1 MHHEVEIL
9 LTLLL
14 IATSVAILVRYVQ
27 LPYTV
32 MLVLGGLVLGVL
44 HYLPEVKMSPEI
56 VMTIFLPILLF
67 EAAINIEYSHLKAD
81 MKSILTM
88 AVLGVLISLFVTAGV
103 MHWLGGLPW
112 LIALL
117 FGSLIVATDPVS
129 VLAIFKKLGVPH
141 RLTAIVEGE
150 SLFNDGTA
158 IVAFQII
165 LAVVVSGRFSAV
177 DGIQKFLVVC
187 LGGLAVG
194 LVIAYASIVLL
205 EKIDDHLLELMIT
218 TVLAY
223 GAYMVA
229 ESLHVSGVIAVV
241 SAGIMV
247 GNMGWERA
255 MTATTRVA
263 VLTFWEYAAFVI
275 NSLIFLLIGLQ
286 IHLDELLRF
295 APLIGIGILALFAG
309 RILAI
314 YPLAWA
320 LNAALKARL
329 PMKWMHILVWGN
341 LKGAL
346 SMALV
351 MSLPADVPYRKEL
364 LVTIFGVVLFSLL
377 VPGFSMT
384 LFLKWLKLAQKDSI
398 AEKFALLQGELVAVR
413 SALAELE
420 LMHASGKFS
429 KLIYEEQKAKY
440 TERLDALEKEM
451 GQLQST
457 EPELVQLMS
466 NMAKKHLLITQKS
479 SVQSAFRNGIL
490 SAGASQILVH
500 DLNRQL
506 EDLEISDSEH

>member
-1 MHHEVEIL
+1 MHHEVETL

-44 HYLPEVKMSPEI
+44 HYLPEVQMTPEI

-81 MKSILTM
+81 LKSILTM

-194 LVIAYASIVLL
+194 LVIAYGAIVLL

-320 LNAALKARL
+320 LNAGLKARL

-384 LFLKWLKLAQKDSI
+384 FFLKWLKLAQKDTI
-398 AEKFALLQGELVAVR
+398 AERFELLQGELVAVR

-429 KLIYEEQKAKY
+429 KLIYEAQKATY
-440 TERLDALEKEM
+440 TQRFESVEKEIA
-451 GQLQST
+451 QLQST

-466 NMAKKHLLITQKS
+466 NMAQKHLLITQKS

-490 SAGASQILVH
+490 SAGASQALVH
-500 DLNRQL
+500 DLNRQID
-506 EDLEISDSEH
+506 DLEISDSAH